1 MKNRIFNPTQ
11 LLSLLVC
18 LLISNLMPTWSFA
31 QSEQQYE
38 LIEWVELMPKS
49 DLEILLDPPEF
60 LNNIEDG
67 SESDNV
73 DTLAEQSASNEKAAR
88 FNAALQSVNVIEEFD
103 GRAIKIPGFVVPLDV
118 NENRDVVSFFIVPY
132 FGACLHLPPPPP
144 NQILFGEWEEGLTVE
159 SLEAPMWFEG
169 TIKIETKANETGK
182 SAYSLKIATVEPYT
196 G

>member
-1 MKNRIFNPTQ
+1 MTTAAHT
-11 LLSLLVC
+11 L
-18 LLISNLMPTWSFA
+18 A
-31 QSEQQYE
+31 QSEKNAQTYE
-38 LIEWVELMPKS
+38 LIEWIELMPKS

-73 DTLAEQSASNEKAAR
+73 DTLAEKGAVDEKAAR

-103 GRAIKIPGFVVPLDV
+103 GKAIKIPGFVVPLDV

-144 NQILFGEWEEGLTVE
+144 NQILFGEWKEGLTVD

-182 SAYSLKIATVEPYT
+182 SAYSLTIASVEPYT